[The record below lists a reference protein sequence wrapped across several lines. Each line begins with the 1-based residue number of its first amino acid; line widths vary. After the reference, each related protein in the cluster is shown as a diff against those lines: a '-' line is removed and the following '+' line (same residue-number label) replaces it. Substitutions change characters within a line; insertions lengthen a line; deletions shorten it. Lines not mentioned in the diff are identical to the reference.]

1 MYFVCHQYEEFVKH
15 ALQETVFSR
24 RTHPLADAMEADNEG
39 KAISLS
45 ISGVFDL
52 PIVAGP
58 LLPGAL

>member
-1 MYFVCHQYEEFVKH
+1 
-15 ALQETVFSR
+15 
-24 RTHPLADAMEADNEG
+24 MEADKEG

-58 LLPGAL
+58 LLPGALYAGGLYAPTGLASSAGCEAMYI